1 SNSSK
6 EKLESDKIKNRDYTN
21 YDEGVYVGYRHFDK
35 EKLDVSYPFGYGLS
49 YTSFKFEDSNILLD
63 GDTIKISLK
72 ITNTGRYIGKEVI
85 QVYSSISSSK
95 IDRPDKE
102 LRTFHKTE
110 KIFPGNSTVVELE
123 IPKND
128 LSFWSEKSSSWELEP
143 GEYKFHIGSSSRD
156 IRIIESF
163 EIK

>member
-1 SNSSK
+1 M
-6 EKLESDKIKNRDYTN
+6 
-21 YDEGVYVGYRHFDK
+21 
-35 EKLDVSYPFGYGLS
+35 
-49 YTSFKFEDSNILLD
+49 LD

-102 LRTFHKTE
+102 LRTFHKT
-110 KIFPGNSTVVELE
+110 KDMFPGNSSVVQLE

-128 LSFWSEKSSSWELEP
+128 LSFWSEESSSWELEQ

-156 IRIIESF
+156 IHIIESF